1 MDTTT
6 PKPHAA
12 DPISSA
18 SAGDLS
24 RRAFVAAAMATA
36 AASTLGVA
44 SCASSP
50 HPSDPATTPTFDPG
64 RIKPDAPN
72 VLFIVSDDHRYDYLS
87 CRGHPFIKTPHMD
100 RIAREGAI
108 CENAF
113 VTTSLCSPSRASI
126 LTGLYA
132 HLHGVLDNGTMV
144 PPELPSYPVLMQ
156 RAGYDTAYIG
166 KWHMGAYTD
175 VARPGWSHW
184 ASFVG
189 QGNYSKQPFNING
202 TRIITDASEHTTDAI
217 TRLSVEWLKSRTT
230 SKPFCLCVGHK
241 APHDPF
247 GYPARFAGLYQG
259 ATLPTPMPDTPE
271 NYRTLPHW
279 VKAQRNSWHG
289 VDGMYDGRIDFR
301 TFWYDYLRSIT
312 AVDDGIGTLLA
323 TLESLNQL
331 DNTLIVYIGD
341 NGFQAGE
348 HGLIDKRVAYEASIR
363 IPMLCMWRGRIR
375 PDSRI
380 DAQILN
386 VDLPSLFLDA
396 AELKQPPTFQGKS
409 FLPLLTSDLRHPTS
423 DIFRESWLYEYFFER
438 DFPQTPTIF
447 AVRTP
452 KWKYIESYGV
462 WDGGELYDLQSD
474 PAEMNNLAIGSTAS
488 RPGGNHAD
496 KVREMRA
503 LMDTLIH
510 QSAARRDPLWAD
522 RGMTPAFLGH
532 CETPPWPRG
541 EPPRPKGI

>member
-1 MDTTT
+1 MDVPT
-6 PKPHAA
+6 PNRPLPHV
-12 DPISSA
+12 
-18 SAGDLS
+18 DLS
-24 RRAFVAAAMATA
+24 RRSFVAATMA
-36 AASTLGVA
+36 AAAAGTLGAA
-44 SCASSP
+44 SCAGSRQ
-50 HPSDPATTPTFDPG
+50 ATGANAAPMFDAG
-64 RIKPDAPN
+64 RIKPAAPN
-72 VLFIVSDDHRYDYLS
+72 ILFIISDDHRYDYLS
-87 CRGHPFIKTPHMD
+87 CRGHPAIRTPHMD

-156 RAGYDTAYIG
+156 RAGYDTAYVG

-189 QGNYSKQPFNING
+189 QGNYSRQSFNING
-202 TRIITDASEHTTDAI
+202 TRITTDESEHTTDAI
-217 TRLSVEWLKSRTT
+217 TRLSVEWLSSRNG
-230 SKPFCLCVGHK
+230 SKPFCMCVGHK

-247 GYPARFAGLYQG
+247 GYPTRFAGMYGDAQM
-259 ATLPTPMPDTPE
+259 PTPMADTPE
-271 NYRTLPHW
+271 HYRTLPHW
-279 VKAQRNSWHG
+279 VQAQRNSWHG

-301 TFWYDYLRSIT
+301 TFWHDYLRSIT

-323 TLESLNQL
+323 ALEQLGQL
-331 DNTLIVYIGD
+331 DNTLVVYIGD

-363 IPMLCMWRGRIR
+363 IPMLCMWRGRI
-375 PDSRI
+375 PAGSRVQ
-380 DAQILN
+380 DQILN
-386 VDLPSLFLDA
+386 IDLPSLFLDA
-396 AELKQPPTFQGKS
+396 AGLRQLPTFQGTS
-409 FLPLLTSDLRHPTS
+409 FLPILSDPSTRTERLSHR
-423 DIFRESWLYEYFFER
+423 DGWLYEYYFER

-462 WDGGELYDLQSD
+462 WDGGELYDLEND
-474 PAEMNNLAIGSTAS
+474 PAEMNNLAFGSTAS
-488 RPGGNHAD
+488 RPGGEHAE

-503 LMDTLIH
+503 LMDRLIYE
-510 QSAARRDPLWAD
+510 SAARRDPLWAD

-541 EPPRPKGI
+541 EPPRPKGA

>member
-1 MDTTT
+1 MDAPT
-6 PKPHAA
+6 PNQRLPHV
-12 DPISSA
+12 
-18 SAGDLS
+18 DLS
-24 RRAFVAAAMATA
+24 RRSFVAATMA
-36 AASTLGVA
+36 AAAAGTLGAA
-44 SCASSP
+44 SCAGSRQTAGA
-50 HPSDPATTPTFDPG
+50 DAGQMFDAG
-64 RIKPDAPN
+64 RLKPDAPN
-72 VLFIVSDDHRYDYLS
+72 ILFIISDDHRYDYLS
-87 CRGHPFIKTPHMD
+87 CRGHPSIRTPHMD

-156 RAGYDTAYIG
+156 LAGYDTAYIG

-189 QGNYSKQPFNING
+189 QGSYSRQPFNING
-202 TRIITDASEHTTDAI
+202 TRITTDESEHTTDAI
-217 TRLSVEWLKSRTT
+217 TRLSVEWLRSRGR
-230 SKPFCLCVGHK
+230 SNPFCMCVGHK

-247 GYPARFAGLYQG
+247 GYPIRFAGMYGDAQM
-259 ATLPTPMPDTPE
+259 PTPMADTPE

-301 TFWYDYLRSIT
+301 TFWHDYLRSIT

-323 TLESLNQL
+323 TLEQLDQL
-331 DNTLIVYIGD
+331 DNTLVVYIGD

-363 IPMLCMWRGRIR
+363 IPMLCMWRGRI
-375 PDSRI
+375 PAGSRVRE
-380 DAQILN
+380 QILN
-386 VDLPSLFLDA
+386 IDLPSLFLDA
-396 AELKQPPTFQGKS
+396 AGLKQPPTFQGAS
-409 FLPLLTSDLRHPTS
+409 FLPMLRGSEARNRLFPS
-423 DIFRESWLYEYFFER
+423 REAWLYEYYFER
-438 DFPQTPTIF
+438 DFPQTPTVF

-462 WDGGELYDLQSD
+462 WDGGELYDLEND
-474 PAEMNNLAIGSTAS
+474 PAEMNNLALGSTAS
-488 RPGGNHAD
+488 RPGGEHVE

-503 LMDTLIH
+503 LMDRLIYE
-510 QSAARRDPLWAD
+510 SAARRDPLWAD

-541 EPPRPKGI
+541 EPPRPKGA